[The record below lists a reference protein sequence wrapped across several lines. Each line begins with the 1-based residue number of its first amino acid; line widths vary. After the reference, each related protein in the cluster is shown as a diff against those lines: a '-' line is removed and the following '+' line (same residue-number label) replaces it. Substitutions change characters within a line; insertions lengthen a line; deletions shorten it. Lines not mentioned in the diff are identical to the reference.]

1 MTKAILEKILTEY
14 GAAFNDALAD
24 RLMKEFDEMTQNYCH
39 TITCLSDRLRE
50 VYEKN
55 SIAYQAGYDYGVKEW
70 FKEKTEDKK
79 IEDLSL
85 KEIKKS
91 CTTWGEAC
99 YECPLNIICRDFDTP
114 PFDWNPTVLKTVI
127 SKRQGNV

>member
-14 GAAFNDALAD
+14 GVTFTDALAD

-55 SIAYQAGYDYGVKEW
+55 SIAYQNKGDFAGMTNGEVFQATFPCEEVHINGLQEGIVHFSMKSNLDSMDCFSLEWWNAPYKEG
-70 FKEKTEDKK
+70 
-79 IEDLSL
+79 
-85 KEIKKS
+85 
-91 CTTWGEAC
+91 GE
-99 YECPLNIICRDFDTP
+99 
-114 PFDWNPTVLKTVI
+114 
-127 SKRQGNV
+127 